1 MSSTFRWFTVILSAI
16 VFLSGIGSLIITWTT
31 LIVPIN
37 LRLLVSGWICVVLAL
52 SMIFGISQYKA
63 LMLIRM
69 KINRKNFIV
78 KYPRNSSR

>member
-1 MSSTFRWFTVILSAI
+1 MSSTFRWFTVILSVI

-31 LIVPIN
+31 LLVPVN
-37 LRLLVSGWICVVLAL
+37 FRLEVSGWICAVLAL
-52 SMIFGISQYKA
+52 SLVFGISQYKA

-78 KYPRNSSR
+78 KYPRNTSL